1 MYCVF
6 IKKFY
11 DMHRAFRC
19 KNIAFGGILE
29 NNEIKMLQKQMIFNK
44 FIRNILWNL
53 REFQRIISPLDAGS
67 FS

>member
-1 MYCVF
+1 MICIELSD
-6 IKKFY
+6 IKMLLFL
-11 DMHRAFRC
+11 
-19 KNIAFGGILE
+19 ILE
-29 NNEIKMLQKQMIFNK
+29 NNKIKMLQKQMIFNK